1 MLIEG
6 SVGSTLIADG
16 AVTTD
21 KILAG
26 AVTTEKITAGGIDAG
41 VITTGELRGELIRA
55 ESIAASALAATA
67 IDGKTITGATVRT
80 AAAGARVEMNS
91 TGLYVK
97 NQFGLSTVS
106 MTNGELTVSGGTIT
120 GGTIRTS
127 ASGARVQLD
136 VTGLKAFNPDG
147 EETFTVSANTG
158 AVDMLGNLRQANA
171 WGDLRVGPTV
181 FASGGAGSGSPAI
194 ALRGLS
200 RPSGINSAGIS
211 LREPTTGGGSFL
223 NVQGEG
229 SFTGGWSYLYLAS
242 PDATMDTRLNRDHG
256 PDRYDTLRLSSVG
269 GALVDSR
276 QPAGEGGVW
285 MRAYSGTRS
294 HAQAFMSVTN
304 DGGAYMQTSAGSN
317 EDAVTGRLYMGSDGV
332 WLRAGSGNTATAQR
346 DLDIRAYGDVA
357 IRGYGS
363 GNSPSQNARMSV
375 LGYTGAASMHA
386 GGDWVGVGY
395 NASATAGSEGIY
407 IRTLGDLT
415 LYSGRMSAPNLNST
429 TGTANLRRTSN
440 GFVGVIGSSRSLKIA
455 EEPITVTVPDFA
467 DSLLSVD
474 SVTWFDKAAAERIA
488 AAETEKA
495 NGIVP
500 EDDLDDVD
508 PLRRIPGVIAEDL
521 HDAGLGILVEYDSEG
536 APSSVMYDRI
546 GSALIP
552 IVRGLRDRINELEE
566 KIGEWE
572 NG

>member
-1 MLIEG
+1 EG

-67 IDGKTITGATVRT
+67 IDGETITGATVRT

-91 TGLYVK
+91 TGLYVR

-147 EETFTVSANTG
+147 EETFVVSANTG
-158 AVDMLGNLRQANA
+158 AVDMLGNLRQVNT

-200 RPSGINSAGIS
+200 RPSDINSAGIS

-229 SFTGGWSYLYLAS
+229 AFTDGWSYLYLAS
-242 PDATMDTRLNRDHG
+242 PDAAMDTKLNRDHG
-256 PDRYDTLRLSSVG
+256 PDRYDTLRFSSSG
-269 GALVDSR
+269 GALTDSR
-276 QPAGEGGVW
+276 HPAGEGGVW
-285 MRAYSGTRS
+285 MRAYSGTRG
-294 HAQAFMSVTN
+294 HPQAYMSVTN
-304 DGGAYMQTSAGSN
+304 DGGAYIATRVGSN
-317 EDAVTGRLYMGSDGV
+317 EDAVTGFLSMTSDGV
-332 WLRAGSGNTATAQR
+332 WLRAGSGN
-346 DLDIRAYGDVA
+346 
-357 IRGYGS
+357 
-363 GNSPSQNARMSV
+363 
-375 LGYTGAASMHA
+375 
-386 GGDWVGVGY
+386 
-395 NASATAGSEGIY
+395 SATAS
-407 IRTLGDLT
+407 RDLN
-415 LYSGRMSAPNLNST
+415 MSAYGNAYMNAY
-429 TGTANLRRTSN
+429 GT
-440 GFVGVIGSSRSLKIA
+440 
-455 EEPITVTVPDFA
+455 
-467 DSLLSVD
+467 
-474 SVTWFDKAAAERIA
+474 
-488 AAETEKA
+488 
-495 NGIVP
+495 
-500 EDDLDDVD
+500 
-508 PLRRIPGVIAEDL
+508 
-521 HDAGLGILVEYDSEG
+521 
-536 APSSVMYDRI
+536 
-546 GSALIP
+546 
-552 IVRGLRDRINELEE
+552 
-566 KIGEWE
+566 
-572 NG
+572 